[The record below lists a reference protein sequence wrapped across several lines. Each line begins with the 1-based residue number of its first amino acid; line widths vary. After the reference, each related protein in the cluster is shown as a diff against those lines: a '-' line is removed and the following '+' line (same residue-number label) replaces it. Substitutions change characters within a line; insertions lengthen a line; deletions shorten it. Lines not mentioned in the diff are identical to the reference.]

1 MELHISKQKPVFWL
15 HALIEIQDNGL
26 CKVIKQFT
34 TAPKTEQVPE
44 RELTTVKRGEVEL

>member
-1 MELHISKQKPVFWL
+1 VFWL
-15 HALIEIQDNGL
+15 HALIEIGDDGF

-34 TAPKTEQVPE
+34 TAPRENQVSE